1 MIEEMR
7 LASMH
12 LGDLLPPPSAPPVKP
27 KYRKQ
32 GKRYISQRIRSNR
45 RKARK

>member
-1 MIEEMR
+1 MR
-7 LASMH
+7 NNLSYIA
-12 LGDLLPPPSAPPVKP
+12 DLLPPPSAPPIKP